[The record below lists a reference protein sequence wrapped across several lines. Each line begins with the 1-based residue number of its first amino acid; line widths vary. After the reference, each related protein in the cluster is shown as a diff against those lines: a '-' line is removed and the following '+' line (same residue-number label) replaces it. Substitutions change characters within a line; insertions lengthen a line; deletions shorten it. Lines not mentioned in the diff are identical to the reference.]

1 MTVLGISINHSKIY
15 YWTLVL
21 AAVSLPLSKFT
32 LSISLIVL
40 VTNWFLEGD
49 LKRKIHCLRNN
60 VAFWSVLIIF
70 LVHVAWLINTTNF
83 DYAFRDLK
91 NKVILVIFPLVIFS
105 SKLLSRKEFQR
116 IIFWFSAA
124 VVASSIISTAILVEL
139 ITAPINNSNGI
150 SIFISHIR
158 FSLLINVAIFSMG
171 YLVFSKEYN
180 VPKSIKIASVASII
194 WLVLFL
200 FLLKS
205 LTGMVIFLVVLF
217 IIVTIIS
224 FKINYVV
231 YRLFIQ
237 VGILTIFL
245 LTATF
250 ITHSISKF
258 YSIDKIDVDQ
268 LEKHTPLGNLYSH
281 NLSDKQIENG
291 HYVWLYVSSKEL
303 ENEWKKRSTISIHEK
318 DNKGQ
323 LIYYTA
329 VRYLTSLNLKKDSV
343 GVSRL
348 TNQDIRNIE
357 SGMANYIF
365 ANKYA
370 LYPRIYQVLWEFD
383 VFRKN
388 QNPAGNSTTQRILF
402 LQTASKII
410 SKNFFTGVG
419 TGDIQDEF
427 NRQYTEDKSQLPENR
442 RHRAHNQ
449 WVTFLLTFGVFGFI
463 IVLIAFFYPLFYLK
477 AHRSF
482 LFVVFFIIAFLSMLN
497 EDTLETQTGVS
508 FFSYFYSL
516 FLLEIELLKKQKNN
530 EQIE

>member
-1 MTVLGISINHSKIY
+1 MKFLGISFNHSKIY
-15 YWTLVL
+15 YWALVL

-40 VTNWFLEGD
+40 VINWILEGN
-49 LKRKIHCLRNN
+49 LKKKLDCLRKN
-60 VAFWSVLIIF
+60 VAFWAILIIF
-70 LVHVAWLINTTNF
+70 LIHIAWLINTTNF
-83 DYAFRDLK
+83 NYAFHDLK
-91 NKVILVIFPLVIFS
+91 NKIILVVFPMVMFS

-116 IIFWFSAA
+116 IILWFSAA
-124 VVASSIISTAILVEL
+124 VIASSIISTAILVEL
-139 ITAPINNSNGI
+139 INAPIDTPNGI

-171 YLVFSKEYN
+171 YLVFSNDYN
-180 VPKSIKIASVASII
+180 IPKSTKIVLVTSVI
-194 WLVLFL
+194 WLVFFL

-205 LTGMVIFLVVLF
+205 LTGIIIFLVVLF
-217 IIVTIIS
+217 IIITIIS
-224 FKINYVV
+224 FKINFVV
-231 YRLFIQ
+231 YRLFVQ

-250 ITHSISKF
+250 LTHSISKF
-258 YSIDKIDVDQ
+258 YSTDRIDVNQ
-268 LEKHTPLGNLYSH
+268 LEKHTLSGNLYSH

-291 HYVWLYVSSKEL
+291 HYVWLYLSSEEL
-303 ENEWKKRSTISIHEK
+303 EKEWNKRSKISIHEK

-329 VRYLTSLNLKKDSV
+329 VRYLTSLNLRKDSV
-343 GVSRL
+343 GVSQL
-348 TNQDIRNIE
+348 TNQDVQNIE
-357 SGMANYIF
+357 SGMANHIYV
-365 ANKYA
+365 NKYA

-383 VFRKN
+383 VFNKN

-402 LQTASKII
+402 LKTANKII

-419 TGDIQDEF
+419 TGDVQDAF
-427 NRQYTEDKSQLPENR
+427 SQQYIEDESQLPENR

-463 IVLIAFFYPLFYLK
+463 IVLIAFFYPLYYLK
-477 AHRSF
+477 AYRSF
-482 LFVVFFIIAFLSMLN
+482 LFAVFFLIAFMSMLN

-530 EQIE
+530 EQDE

>member
-1 MTVLGISINHSKIY
+1 MTVLGISFNHSKIY
-15 YWTLVL
+15 YWALVL

-32 LSISLIVL
+32 LSISLIAL
-40 VTNWFLEGD
+40 FTNWILEGD
-49 LKRKIHCLRNN
+49 LKKKLDYLRKN
-60 VAFWSVLIIF
+60 VAFWSMLIIF

-83 DYAFRDLK
+83 NYAFHDLK
-91 NKVILVIFPLVIFS
+91 NKIILVVFPMVMFS
-105 SKLLSRKEFQR
+105 SKLVSRKEFQR

-139 ITAPINNSNGI
+139 VKAPINTSNGI

-158 FSLLINVAIFSMG
+158 FSLLINVAIFSLA
-171 YLVFSKEYN
+171 YLVFSTEYN
-180 VPKSIKIASVASII
+180 ISRSTKIALLASVI

-205 LTGMVIFLVVLF
+205 LTGIIIFLVILF
-217 IIVTIIS
+217 IVITIIS
-224 FKINYVV
+224 FKINFIV

-237 VGILTIFL
+237 VGVLTIFL

-250 ITHSISKF
+250 LTHSVSKF
-258 YSIDKIDVDQ
+258 YSIDYVEVDK
-268 LEKHTPLGNLYSH
+268 LEKRTPSGNLYSH
-281 NLSDKQIENG
+281 DLSDKQIENG
-291 HYVWLYVSSKEL
+291 HFVWLYVNSEEL
-303 ENEWKKRSTISIHEK
+303 EKEWNKRSKISIHEK

-329 VRYLTSLNLKKDSV
+329 VRYLSSLNLRKDSV
-343 GVSRL
+343 GVSQL
-348 TNQDIRNIE
+348 TNQDIKNIE
-357 SGMANYIF
+357 SGMANYIYADKF
-365 ANKYA
+365 A

-402 LQTASKII
+402 LQTANKII

-419 TGDIQDEF
+419 TGDVQDEF
-427 NRQYTEDKSQLPENR
+427 NQQYTEDKSQLPLNR

-449 WVTFLLTFGVFGFI
+449 WVTFLLTFGVFGFL
-463 IVLIAFFYPLFYLK
+463 IVFIAFFYPLFNLK
-477 AHRSF
+477 AYRSF
-482 LFVVFFIIAFLSMLN
+482 LFAVFFLIAFLSMLN